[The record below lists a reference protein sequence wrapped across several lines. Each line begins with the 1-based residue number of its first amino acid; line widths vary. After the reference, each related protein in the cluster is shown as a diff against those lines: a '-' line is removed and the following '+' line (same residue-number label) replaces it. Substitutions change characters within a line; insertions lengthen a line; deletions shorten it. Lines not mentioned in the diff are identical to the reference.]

1 MKSLHIQAQSLAQV
15 RRLRSRGFTLV
26 ELMIVVAII
35 AILASVA
42 YPSYVE
48 YVARGQRAKL
58 KTQMVLA
65 QQWMERF
72 YSENYRYDQTAAGVA
87 NTFGS
92 QAFRQSPP
100 PDEGA
105 ATYTLAMDRVGDDDK
120 GQTYIITATR
130 VGTMASDRCGA
141 PSVTN
146 TGVKDVTGYDE
157 NRYTSAAAAIADC
170 WR

>member
-1 MKSLHIQAQSLAQV
+1 MTSLHITALAQA
-15 RRLRSRGFTLV
+15 RRLRARGFTLV

-42 YPSYVE
+42 YPSYIE

-87 NTFGS
+87 NTFS
-92 QAFRQSPP
+92 TQPFSQSPP
-100 PDEGA
+100 PGEGTQ
-105 ATYTLAMDRVGDDDK
+105 TYTVTMAPVTGDTA
-120 GQTYIITATR
+120 GQTYKITATR
-130 VGTMASDRCGA
+130 ANAMASDHCGD

-146 TGVKDVTGYDE
+146 TGVKDVINFDTGKH
-157 NRYTSAAAAIADC
+157 TTAAVAIVDC

>member
-1 MKSLHIQAQSLAQV
+1 MTSLHITALAQA
-15 RRLRSRGFTLV
+15 RRLRAHGFTLV

-42 YPSYVE
+42 YPSYIE

-58 KTQMVLA
+58 KTQMVSA

-87 NTFGS
+87 NTFAAQPFS
-92 QAFRQSPP
+92 QSPP
-100 PDEGA
+100 PGEGTV
-105 ATYTLAMDRVGDDDK
+105 TYNLAMAPVTGDTA

-130 VGTMASDRCGA
+130 AGAMASDHCGD

-146 TGVKDVTGYDE
+146 TGVKDVINFDTG
-157 NRYTSAAAAIADC
+157 RHATAVVAIADC